1 MTTAQTVGAVSR
13 NTLNWSAINWPKVHR
28 TVRRLQARIVQATQA
43 GRWNKVKAL
52 QHLLTHSFSG
62 KALAVKRVT
71 DNQGKRTAGVD
82 GVTWTSP
89 QDKAQAVHSLRRRG
103 YKARPLRRV
112 SIPKSNGKRRLLG
125 IPTMHD
131 RAMQALSLLA
141 LEPIA
146 ETTADPNSYGFR
158 RERSTADAIEQCFN
172 VLRRRHFAAWV
183 LEGDIKTCFD
193 RISHSWLLGHIPMDR
208 AILQQWLTAGFLDRH
223 VFTPS
228 EHGTPQGG
236 IISPVLANLCLDG
249 LEALLREAFPK
260 TKQGK
265 SPMVNLVRYADD
277 FIITGRSQA
286 LLETE
291 VKPLVEQFLRE
302 RGLELSPEKTSITR
316 IEDGF
321 EFLGQT
327 VRKYNG
333 KLLITPSKQNATT
346 FLRKVR
352 GIIQANKQATAGHL
366 VLKLNPLIRGWA
378 QYHQHVVSKATFGF
392 IDHALVQLLWRWA
405 KRRHPQKGARWVQT
419 RYFQRSGG
427 RKWVFRGEVDG
438 QEKQL
443 FIASSLAIVR
453 HTKVRGAANPFSP
466 EWEAY
471 FERRLG
477 VKMSNRLQGRRELL
491 RLWKE
496 QQGLCLVCE
505 QAITEETGWENHHI
519 IWRSVGGADHA
530 ENRVLLHPEC
540 HTTVHQLKLT
550 VEKPRPI
557 QQGRL

>member
-1 MTTAQTVGAVSR
+1 MTTAHTVGAVSH
-13 NTLNWSAINWPKVHR
+13 NTLNWPAINWPKVHR

-89 QDKAQAVHSLRRRG
+89 QDKTQAVHALRRRG
-103 YKARPLRRV
+103 YRARPLRRV

-125 IPTMHD
+125 IPTMQD
-131 RAMQALSLLA
+131 RAMQALYLLA

-146 ETTADPNSYGFR
+146 ETTGDPNSYGFR

-183 LEGDIKTCFD
+183 LEGDIKACFD
-193 RISHSWLLGHIPMDR
+193 RISHTWLLDNIPVDR
-208 AILQQWLTAGFLDRH
+208 AILQQWLTAGVVDRH

-228 EHGTPQGG
+228 EQGTPQGG

-260 TKQGK
+260 TKQGM

-291 VKPLVEQFLRE
+291 VKPLVEQFLHE
-302 RGLELSPEKTSITR
+302 RGLELSPEKTRITR
-316 IEDGF
+316 LEDGF
-321 EFLGQT
+321 DFLGQT

-333 KLLITPSKQNATT
+333 KLLITPSKQNVTT
-346 FLRKVR
+346 FLRHVR
-352 GIIQANKQATAGHL
+352 DIIQANKQATAGHL

-378 QYHQHVVSKATFGF
+378 QYHQHVVSKATFGA
-392 IDHALVQLLWRWA
+392 IDHALVQVLWRWA
-405 KRRHPQKGARWVQT
+405 KRRHPQKGAHWVQR
-419 RYFQRSGG
+419 RYFERSGG

-438 QEKQL
+438 QEKRL
-443 FIASSLAIVR
+443 FIASSLPIVR
-453 HTKVRGAANPFSP
+453 HTKVRGAANPFAP
-466 EWEAY
+466 EWEPY

-477 VKMSNRLQGRRELL
+477 VKMSKHLQGRRGVL

-496 QQGLCLVCE
+496 QNGKCPICE
-505 QAITEETGWENHHI
+505 QPITEVTGWENHHI
-519 IWRSVGGADHA
+519 MWRSVGGADQA

-540 HTTVHQLKLT
+540 HTKVHQLRLT
-550 VEKPRPI
+550 IEKPRPAV
-557 QQGRL
+557 GRL